1 LTREDHAG
9 DNVQG
14 VGQEMAEGILNFR
27 NALVGGFLLA
37 ALLLGYLVFSFGGIP
52 ATLPTVLVRWLHVV
66 FGAIWVGL
74 IWYFNVAS
82 ANAPETPDGAR
93 ATLGATLAPA
103 LGRVLM
109 VSSTMSVLF
118 GLVLAT
124 MNGYVDK
131 MLSLDVTE
139 GFVNSSMVEIGV
151 GAWIGIVMLINVHA
165 AIWPSLRRAY
175 NVGGRFKTL
184 SPERRV
190 AAARR
195 ALFYSRVN
203 LMLSIPLLLAMVGF
217 AHLDL

>member
-1 LTREDHAG
+1 
-9 DNVQG
+9 
-14 VGQEMAEGILNFR
+14 
-27 NALVGGFLLA
+27 
-37 ALLLGYLVFSFGGIP
+37 LLGYVIFTFGGLP
-52 ATLPTVLVRWLHVV
+52 STLPTVLVRWLHVV

-82 ANAPETPDGAR
+82 ANAPDSAEGAR
-93 ATLGATLAPA
+93 TAAGAALVPA

-109 VSSTMSVLF
+109 VSATASVVF

-131 MLSLDVTE
+131 MLSLDATE

-151 GAWIGIVMLINVHA
+151 GAWIGLVMLINVHA
-165 AIWPSLRRAY
+165 AIWPSLKRAY
-175 NVGGRFKTL
+175 DVGGRFKTL
-184 SPERRV
+184 SPERKA

-195 ALFYSRVN
+195 ALFYSRIN

-217 AHLDL
+217 AHLT